1 MEPPVLRD
9 EEPPDDAIVVV
20 RGGLLAADSVRR
32 TAAVSMREHGFFG
45 VSVYAALGVSVE
57 ELVGATPELGR
68 DRYKQLRATTA
79 GALRGAG
86 FVLLATQARPH
97 YDVVLDD
104 LEDPTIERLRGCF
117 GPPFPNP
124 GP

>member
-1 MEPPVLRD
+1 M
-9 EEPPDDAIVVV
+9 V

-45 VSVYAALGVSVE
+45 VSVHAALGVSVE

-68 DRYKQLRATTA
+68 DRYERLRATTA

-86 FVLLATQARPH
+86 FALLATQARPH

-104 LEDPTIERLRGCF
+104 VEHPTIERLRGCF
-117 GPPFPNP
+117 GFPNP
-124 GP
+124 APCDHLVRQRRGDRR